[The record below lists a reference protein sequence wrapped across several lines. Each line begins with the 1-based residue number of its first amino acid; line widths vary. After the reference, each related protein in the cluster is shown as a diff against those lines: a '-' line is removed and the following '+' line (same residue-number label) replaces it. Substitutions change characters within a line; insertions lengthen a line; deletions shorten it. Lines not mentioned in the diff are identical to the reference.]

1 MSAVFLFR
9 TKLGFILEHLFEPA
23 GKVNLF
29 NKYPYF
35 VTVDGSLSDT
45 AVSSINDPY
54 RGQNLGPGG
63 LHKGPLGA
71 TTNQQGGP
79 IGVGG
84 GMGKKSNSTSQLSAA
99 GNAQNPNTATQ
110 LAPPLDDLKPKD
122 DMRDLPPSVP
132 LQMLAGSDNQGT
144 F

>member
-1 MSAVFLFR
+1 M
-9 TKLGFILEHLFEPA
+9 
-23 GKVNLF
+23 
-29 NKYPYF
+29 
-35 VTVDGSLSDT
+35 
-45 AVSSINDPY
+45 
-54 RGQNLGPGG
+54 GPGG
-63 LHKGPLGA
+63 LHKGPGLGA